1 MAEGSQ
7 VADATADA
15 AGETAGTDGGG
26 AETGAGGAETG
37 AGGAETGG
45 TETGGAETGGAE
57 TGGADKGQGWLRR
70 LFRYCWRYRGDVLLA
85 LGASLAGM
93 AVMALVPLVPKLIID
108 DVIVR
113 HERSLA
119 PWATLLI
126 VAALVVYVLTYV
138 RRFYGGR
145 LALDVQ
151 HALRTD
157 MYASITRL
165 DGRRQDNLS
174 TGQVIGRGTSDLQL
188 IQGLLF
194 MVPMLIGNILLF
206 LVSLVVM
213 AVLSPLLTVVAL
225 AVAPALWILASRS
238 RTRLFPATWY
248 AQGQAA
254 AVAGVVDGAVTGV
267 RVVKGFG
274 QEAQETDK
282 LREAGR
288 RLFAARLRTVRLNSR
303 YTPALQAVP
312 ALGQVAMLALGGW
325 MATRGQISLGTFVA
339 FSTYLAQLVGPVRM
353 LTMVL
358 TIGQQAR
365 AGVERVFEL
374 IDTEPV
380 IHERPDARELPEDAP
395 ATVEFDRVSF
405 GYDPERPVLSEVS
418 LRIEPGETLAVVGAS
433 GSGKSTLSM
442 LLPRFYDVSS
452 GAVRIGGHD
461 VRELTY
467 DSLRGAIGL
476 VPEDSFLFSDTVR
489 ANLAY
494 GLPDASEERIRAA
507 ARAAQADGFISALP
521 DGYDTEVGEQGLT
534 LSGGQRQRLALARAI
549 LTDPRL
555 LILDDATSAVDARVE
570 HEIHEALRGVMAG
583 RTTLLIAH
591 RPSTLALADRI
602 AVMERGRVVDVGTDA
617 ELRARSALYRNLL
630 TEDAAPD
637 VPAVPS
643 APAVPDVPAVP
654 SAPATPAAPGG
665 DGAARTAAPAAGN
678 GSRPWAGADGPAH
691 AEPRGG
697 GAHAAGFAGAFG
709 GEAAAS
715 GLAEPCL
722 EEEPSADGDRPARG
736 REGCS
741 RPAAGPRARG
751 GDDPAHASGEADG
764 DGVASEPWIRPA
776 GDGAD
781 GAVQAGGAR
790 PRYGDAPGHAAA
802 DAAGPDAGRPSR
814 RGGDGAAPEPWAR
827 PDDGE
832 GRCRPHG
839 GDDPDHARAGDGD
852 GAGFAGVSSGGP
864 GARPGGAGA
873 ARGRQV
879 TPELWVRPA
888 GDGRKAG
895 APAVAAVA
903 GPGMAGALSGMP
915 ATPELL
921 AKVAA
926 LPPATDTP
934 DIDEEAATRAEE
946 TYGLRR
952 LLRGFGAP
960 LALALLLVALDAL
973 AGLLLPVLIRHGIDQ
988 GVQRLAL
995 GAVWT
1000 ASGLALLVV
1009 LAQWA
1014 VQVGET
1020 RLTGRTGERV
1030 LYALRVKI
1038 FAQLQRLGLD
1048 YYERELTGKIM
1059 TRMTTDVDALSTFLQ
1074 TGLVT
1079 AVVSLLTFFGILV
1092 ALLVIDVQLALVVF
1106 LTLPPLIIGTV
1117 LFRRRSVKAYQ
1128 LARER
1133 VSVVNADLQE
1143 SVAGLRIVQAFRR
1156 ERSGRERFAA
1166 RSDAYRQAR
1175 LRGQRLISVYFPFV
1189 QLLSS
1194 VASALVLIVGAG
1206 RVGDGTLT
1214 TGALVAYLLYID
1226 LFFAPVQQLSQV
1238 FDGYQQ
1244 ATVSLGRIQELLREP
1259 TTTPVADAP
1268 REVGAMRGE
1277 IAFEDVRF
1285 RYGDGEEALAGISLT
1300 IPAGQTVA
1308 FVGETGA
1315 GKSTLVKLVARFYDP
1330 TGGAVRVDG
1339 ADLRELDLTE
1349 YRGHLGVVP
1358 QEPYL
1363 FAGTVRDA
1371 IAYGRPDA
1379 SDAEVE
1385 AAARAVGAH
1394 EMVASLDGGY
1404 LHEVA
1409 ERGRNLSAGQRQLI
1423 ALARAEL
1430 VDPDILLL
1438 DEATAAL
1445 DLATE
1450 ALVNQA
1456 TDRLTG
1462 RRTTLV
1468 VAHRL
1473 TTAARADRVVV
1484 LDHGRV
1490 VEDGTHEELVAR
1502 DGRYATLWR
1511 TFMGE
1516 TAPAVA

>member
-1 MAEGSQ
+1 MFG
-7 VADATADA
+7 
-15 AGETAGTDGGG
+15 
-26 AETGAGGAETG
+26 
-37 AGGAETGG
+37 
-45 TETGGAETGGAE
+45 
-57 TGGADKGQGWLRR
+57 
-70 LFRYCWRYRGDVLLA
+70 YCWQYRSDVLLA

-108 DVIVR
+108 DVIVK
-113 HERSLA
+113 HDRSLA
-119 PWATLLI
+119 PWAALLI

-151 HALRTD
+151 HALRTE
-157 MYASITRL
+157 MFAAIARF
-165 DGRRQDNLS
+165 DGRRQDKLS
-174 TGQVIGRGTSDLQL
+174 TGQIIGRATSDLQL
-188 IQGLLF
+188 IQGVLF
-194 MVPMLIGNILLF
+194 MVPMMIGNILLF

-238 RTRLFPATWY
+238 RIRLFPATWY

-282 LREAGR
+282 LRGVGR

-325 MATRGQISLGTFVA
+325 MATRGQITLGTFVA

-353 LTMVL
+353 LTMLL

-380 IHERPDARELPEDAP
+380 IDERPDARELPEDAP

-555 LILDDATSAVDARVE
+555 LVLDDATSAVDARVE

-602 AVMERGRVVDVGTDA
+602 AVMERGRVVDVGTDK
-617 ELRARSALYRNLL
+617 ELRARSAVYRRLL
-630 TEDAAPD
+630 TDDTASVAAR
-637 VPAVPS
+637 
-643 APAVPDVPAVP
+643 
-654 SAPATPAAPGG
+654 GG
-665 DGAARTAAPAAGN
+665 DDAEHAVGLAG
-678 GSRPWAGADGPAH
+678 G
-691 AEPRGG
+691 
-697 GAHAAGFAGAFG
+697 FG
-709 GEAAAS
+709 GEAAATA
-715 GLAEPCL
+715 LVEPCPCL
-722 EEEPSADGDRPARG
+722 DGEP
-736 REGCS
+736 REGGDHAAEL
-741 RPAAGPRARG
+741 RPRG
-751 GDDPAHASGEADG
+751 GDDPEHADG
-764 DGVASEPWIRPA
+764 CP
-776 GDGAD
+776 
-781 GAVQAGGAR
+781 
-790 PRYGDAPGHAAA
+790 
-802 DAAGPDAGRPSR
+802 
-814 RGGDGAAPEPWAR
+814 
-827 PDDGE
+827 
-832 GRCRPHG
+832 
-839 GDDPDHARAGDGD
+839 
-852 GAGFAGVSSGGP
+852 
-864 GARPGGAGA
+864 RPGG
-873 ARGRQV
+873 V
-879 TPELWVRPA
+879 TPKLWVRPD
-888 GDGRKAG
+888 GDGRKDG
-895 APAVAAVA
+895 TAVGTGAVA
-903 GPGMAGALSGMP
+903 GGPGLAGALSGMP

-934 DIDEEAATRAEE
+934 DIDEERAARPEE
-946 TYGLRR
+946 SYGLRR
-952 LLRGFGAP
+952 LLRGFGGP
-960 LALALLLVALDAL
+960 LAVALLLVAVDAI

-988 GVQRLAL
+988 GVQRLSL
-995 GAVWT
+995 GAVWA

-1009 LAQWA
+1009 LVQWA
-1014 VQVGET
+1014 AQIGET
-1020 RLTGRTGERV
+1020 QMTGRTGERV

-1092 ALLVIDVQLALVVF
+1092 ALLIIDVELALVVF

-1117 LFRRRSVKAYQ
+1117 VFRRRSVKAYE

-1156 ERSGRERFAA
+1156 ERSGRERFAE

-1175 LRGQRLISVYFPFV
+1175 VRGQRLISVYFPFV

-1206 RVGDGTLT
+1206 RVQDGTLT
-1214 TGALVAYLLYID
+1214 AGALVAYLLYID

-1259 TTTPVADAP
+1259 TSTPVTDTP
-1268 REVGAMRGE
+1268 REVRAMRGE
-1277 IAFEDVRF
+1277 IDFDEVRF

-1339 ADLRELDLTE
+1339 VDLREFDLTE

-1371 IAYGRPDA
+1371 IAYGRPGA

-1394 EMVASLDGGY
+1394 DMVASLDGGY
-1404 LHEVA
+1404 LHEVS

-1430 VDPDILLL
+1430 VNPDILLL

-1502 DGRYATLWR
+1502 DGRYAALWR

-1516 TAPAVA
+1516 TAPATV